1 MPVPQQRDLAI
12 ARWALTGWLA
22 ARLGADDVRLSD
34 IESPAFTGFSN
45 ETLLFDAEWSA
56 GGEVQRRGMVAR
68 VKPTGYT
75 IFLESAFEEQYRVME
90 ALRRHCDVLVPPV
103 LGYEHD
109 ASVLGAP
116 FFVMEKVAGRIP
128 EDNPPYHTEGW
139 VTEVTPDE
147 RASMWWTGIDQMAGV
162 HRVDWRQLGLD
173 FLDDSRRG
181 RPGLDQQLDYYAE
194 YLAWAA
200 GDRPQPV
207 AEAALEWLRANRPVP
222 DDPIGLCWGDARIG
236 NMIFDAGRCV
246 AVLDWEMVT
255 LGPWEQ
261 DLAWWLFLDRH
272 HSDGVGVARLEGFPS
287 HAETIARYAQLMG
300 RPARNLD
307 YYTVFA
313 GFRFAVIMI
322 RVIAMAVAFELLP
335 PDTDMGTNNIVTK
348 LLAQD
353 LGLAPDPDLTPN
365 LLQ

>member
-1 MPVPQQRDLAI
+1 VPVPQQRDLEV
-12 ARWALTGWLA
+12 ARGALGSWLA
-22 ARLGADDVRLSD
+22 ERLRADEVRVSP
-34 IESPAFTGFSN
+34 IEAPAFTGFSN
-45 ETLLFDAEWSA
+45 ETLMFDAAWAA
-56 GGEVQRRGMVAR
+56 GGETHRRGMVAR

-90 ALRRHCDVLVPPV
+90 ALGRHTDVRVPPV
-103 LGYEHD
+103 IGYEAD

-116 FFVMEKVAGRIP
+116 FFVMDRIAGRIP

-139 VTEVTPDE
+139 VTEIAPSE
-147 RASMWWTGIDQMAGV
+147 RESMWWTGIEQMARV
-162 HRVDWRQLGLD
+162 HHTEWRALGLE
-173 FLDDSRRG
+173 FLDDARRG
-181 RPGLDQQLDYYAE
+181 ATGLDRQLDYYTE
-194 YLAWAA
+194 YFAWAA
-200 GDRPQPV
+200 GDTPQPI
-207 AEAALEWLRANRPVP
+207 ATAALDWLHANRPDPP
-222 DDPIGLCWGDARIG
+222 DPEGMCWGDARIG

-255 LGPWEQ
+255 VGPWEQ

-272 HSDGVGVARLEGFPS
+272 HSEGLEVPRLEGFPS
-287 HAETIARYAQLMG
+287 HADTIARYEGLMG
-300 RPARNLD
+300 RAARHLD

-348 LLAQD
+348 LLARD
-353 LGLAPDPDLTPN
+353 LGLPEPATI
-365 LLQ
+365 